1 MSSFDSERST
11 EYECEITSVH
21 SVIIRA
27 ISQILS
33 SIISRNKALYNYI
46 SLLNKQSVNL
56 FNAKY
61 PPVISICDY
70 LERIVQYSKI
80 EEETLTS
87 ALIYIDHLCNETHIM
102 LTEYNVHRILFT
114 ACLLSIKYN
123 EDEIFNMEY
132 YAQICG
138 VKTKELHRLESFFC
152 DSLHFQLYI
161 SEEEFLKYQQ
171 YLYNENK
178 VDSKDTILMEYEGDV
193 SMLLY
198 HTS

>member
-70 LERIVQYSKI
+70 LERIVQY
-80 EEETLTS
+80 
-87 ALIYIDHLCNETHIM
+87 
-102 LTEYNVHRILFT
+102 
-114 ACLLSIKYN
+114 
-123 EDEIFNMEY
+123 
-132 YAQICG
+132 
-138 VKTKELHRLESFFC
+138 
-152 DSLHFQLYI
+152 
-161 SEEEFLKYQQ
+161 
-171 YLYNENK
+171 
-178 VDSKDTILMEYEGDV
+178 
-193 SMLLY
+193 
-198 HTS
+198 

>member
-1 MSSFDSERST
+1 
-11 EYECEITSVH
+11 
-21 SVIIRA
+21 
-27 ISQILS
+27 
-33 SIISRNKALYNYI
+33 
-46 SLLNKQSVNL
+46 
-56 FNAKY
+56 
-61 PPVISICDY
+61 
-70 LERIVQYSKI
+70 
-80 EEETLTS
+80 
-87 ALIYIDHLCNETHIM
+87 M

-123 EDEIFNMEY
+123 EDEIFNIKY

-138 VKTKELHRLESFFC
+138 VKTKELLRLESFFC